1 MVKTSSSNVG
11 GVGSIPGWGT
21 KIPHALR
28 PKKKK
33 GKTKAIQGFSGGS
46 DGKESAHKA
55 GDPGSIPGSGRS
67 LGERNGNPL

>member
-21 KIPHALR
+21 KISHASR
-28 PKKKK
+28 PKKK

-55 GDPGSIPGSGRS
+55 GDLGSIPGSGRS
-67 LGERNGNPL
+67 LGERNSNPL